1 MNVKSEL
8 LHKEQCPRCRE
19 AGKDTKGNNLGVYED
34 GSCYCF
40 SCKYYHRSYLKHLT
54 LSNTLESN
62 YSHRLTFS
70 TLPEEE
76 TLSNTIGSMTQQ
88 YISWRGVTADTMRFY
103 GAIADVNDEGRPVK
117 LHFPYSDKGGKVR
130 HIGQKD
136 FYAEGEFKDAPSL
149 FGMGK
154 FNAGQSRSVILT
166 EGELDAM
173 SAFQMLG
180 RRVPAVSV
188 RSGPSARKDCER
200 ARDWLNSFD
209 HIYLCFDN
217 DQVGKEA
224 ARDVAKLFD
233 INKVKHVELTQFK
246 DANEYLQADKSFE
259 FDQVFKNAKSFK
271 PKGIVSDYSAIADIL
286 SKESAK
292 AAATYPFPTLQEM
305 TYGIRH
311 GELVLFT
318 AQEKIGKTEVM
329 RAIEYHLLKTTD
341 DAIGVIHLEEGE
353 KRATQGLVGYELG
366 VPVHLPD
373 AGVSVEDQVAAYKQ
387 LTKRDGRLHFYAHFG
402 SDDPNTI
409 LDIIRYLVTVCHCKY
424 IFLDHITML
433 VTGFE
438 DEDERKK
445 LDYISTRLAMMTREL
460 DFTLF
465 LVSHVND
472 DGKTRGSRNISKV
485 ADLIINLDRNIEG
498 ATLDERNTTVV
509 TVRGNRFASRSG
521 PAGYLW
527 FDPKTHT
534 ISELTV
540 ETAAEWDTKGF

>member
-1 MNVKSEL
+1 MKSKV
-8 LHKEQCPRCRE
+8 LHKTQCPRCAE
-19 AGKDTKGNNLGVYED
+19 EGKDTSKNNLAVYD
-34 GSCYCF
+34 NGHSHCF
-40 SCKYYHRSYLKHLT
+40 SCKYHVFPKDTFTEGITSADILKVSYLK
-54 LSNTLESN
+54 NI
-62 YSHRLTFS
+62 
-70 TLPEEE
+70 
-76 TLSNTIGSMTQQ
+76 TLSNTIGPMTQQ
-88 YISWRGVTADTMRFY
+88 YISWRGVTADTMRYY
-103 GAIADVNDEGRPVK
+103 GAIADVDQDDKPVR
-117 LHFPYSDKGGKVR
+117 LRFPYGKDAAKVR
-130 HIGQKD
+130 TIGLKD
-136 FYAEGEFKDAPSL
+136 FYAEGSFKDAQAL
-149 FGMGK
+149 FGMDR
-154 FNAGQSRSVILT
+154 FTSGQNKTVVVT

-173 SAFQMLG
+173 SVYQMLG
-180 RRVPAVSV
+180 GRIPAVSV

-200 ARDWLNSFD
+200 ARDWLNGFE
-209 HIYLCFDN
+209 HVYLCFDN
-217 DQVGKEA
+217 DHVGREA
-224 ARDVAKLFD
+224 AREVSKLFD
-233 INKVKHVELTQFK
+233 INRVKHVDMSKYK
-246 DANEYLQADKSFE
+246 DANEYLQAGEQFE
-259 FDQVFKNAKSFK
+259 FAQVYKNAKTFK

-366 VPVHLPD
+366 IPVHLPD
-373 AGVSVEDQVAAYKQ
+373 AGVSVDDQVAAYKS